1 MDQVL
6 LITGPSSRATP
17 AIGQSC
23 RPSFDQRQ
31 SRQDRLTHIGWW
43 RRRRRFMSNLA
54 DTKRVAFDFH
64 PAKGKQA
71 RAASKRLRQVLA
83 GGGKKKGAQN
93 RLNLPAPEF
102 GWGGDPSAAQGWGW
116 RDFKKKGLPTTAHTA
131 ATAFPFVAG
140 PSLGYEGAMIGH
152 DLHGGGPFCFDP
164 WELYRK
170 GMISGMSMLL
180 FGQVGTG
187 KSTLAKSMAVRLV
200 LYGRKLSVASDKK
213 GEWTKVVRD
222 LGGSVIQVGPGLDA
236 RINPLDEGKRPSLT
250 VQGLPMTDEHWRI
263 MVRARRMSIMVT
275 LVKILTDRE
284 PDSAEHLALSDG
296 LDMATDA
303 ASADGRVP
311 VIPDLIHALEQLRE
325 TNAVDKMRSDAAN
338 IMSMTLRRMTSG
350 DLGGMFDGESTVS
363 FDVDAPATSIDTS
376 SARGANPISI
386 RVITACVGSW
396 MEAMVT
402 NSDSGQR
409 LVIYEEGWDSLSSE
423 ADLTRMVEQWKLAR
437 SYGLFNVMVLHKVT
451 DLDMAGAEG
460 SKMVAMAESL
470 LADADIKVIYRQD
483 SAALKITADKMELS
497 DRERTLLKTLNE
509 GTGLWRVGEAT
520 FEVANT
526 RTKVEIP
533 LFDTDQRMDTGQG
546 DSKGSQDAPDDQIAV
561 DTETNDGIEEE
572 LVNLMETQRL
582 EPTMSTSTGHQNQKS
597 GNEEWGQ

>member
-1 MDQVL
+1 M
-6 LITGPSSRATP
+6 GN
-17 AIGQSC
+17 
-23 RPSFDQRQ
+23 
-31 SRQDRLTHIGWW
+31 LT
-43 RRRRRFMSNLA
+43 
-54 DTKRVAFDFH
+54 DTKRAAFDFS
-64 PAKGKQA
+64 PAKGREA
-71 RAASKRLRQVLA
+71 RISRKMLRQALA
-83 GGGKKKGAQN
+83 GGGKKKKEQRG
-93 RLNLPAPEF
+93 LELPEPQF
-102 GWGGDPSAAQGWGW
+102 GRGGDSAPAQGRGW
-116 RDFKKKGLPTTAHTA
+116 KDFKKKGLPTTAHTA
-131 ATAFPFVAG
+131 ATSFPFLAG
-140 PSLGYEGAMIGH
+140 PSLGYEGAMLGH

-180 FGQVGTG
+180 FGQIGTG

-213 GEWTKVVRD
+213 GEWTKIVRD
-222 LGGSVIQVGPGLDA
+222 LGGSVLQVGPGLNA
-236 RINPLDEGKRPSLT
+236 RVNPLDEGKRPSLT
-250 VQGLPMTDEHWRI
+250 AQGQPMTDEHWRL
-263 MVRARRMSIMVT
+263 MVRARRMSIMAT
-275 LVKILTDRE
+275 LVKILTDRN
-284 PDSAEHLALSDG
+284 PDSAEYMALSDG
-296 LDMATDA
+296 LDMAVEEATA
-303 ASADGRVP
+303 QIRTP

-325 TNAVDKMRSDAAN
+325 ALAADRMRSDAAN

-376 SARGANPISI
+376 SARGANPISV

-460 SKMVAMAESL
+460 SKMVAMAKSL

-483 SAALKITADKMELS
+483 AAALKITAEEMDLS
-497 DRERTLLKTLNE
+497 DREKTLLKTLNE

-533 LFDTDQRMDTGQG
+533 LFDTDQRMETDQ
-546 DSKGSQDAPDDQIAV
+546 SQTADENAPDDQV
-561 DTETNDGIEEE
+561 GTEAGQGDGIEEE
-572 LVNLMETQRL
+572 LVDLMQAQRL
-582 EPTMSTSTGHQNQKS
+582 QSAASWSTNGSQTA
-597 GNEEWGQ
+597 EERG